1 MSLNSDKISKSSHR
15 SSYISTVVGI
25 SLVLYMLGALGL
37 ILINARKLSNYV
49 KENIQVQ
56 VFLENEI
63 KESEVLKLKKQID
76 AEQYVKTTQYITQF
90 QAAEQL
96 KEEIGEDF
104 ISFLGFNPL
113 SASIDVYLQADY
125 AAMDSIAWIEKDL
138 LKNSLV
144 KEVVYSPDLIQIV
157 NENINKISL
166 VLLGF
171 SALLL
176 MVSIALINNT
186 IRLAIFSKRFLIKT
200 MKLVGATP
208 VFIRKP
214 FVRSGVAQGLL
225 ASCLSMVLI
234 VGTIQLV
241 KEEIPDF
248 MALQD
253 VPSFLIVFSAIAAI
267 GIFICWLSTN
277 FAVRKYIRLKSED
290 VY

>member
-37 ILINARKLSNYV
+37 ILLNARKLSNYV

-113 SASIDVYLQADY
+113 SASIDVYLQAEY
-125 AAMDSIAWIEKDL
+125 ASMDSIAWIEQDL
-138 LKNSLV
+138 LQNKLV

-157 NENINKISL
+157 NENINKITL

-208 VFIRKP
+208 NFIRKP
-214 FVRSGVAQGLL
+214 FVRSGIAQGLL
-225 ASCLSMVLI
+225 ASTLSMVLI

-253 VPSFLIVFSAIAAI
+253 VPSFLIVFGSIACI
-267 GIFICWLSTN
+267 GILICWVSTN